1 MCWWPELQH
10 THMDDAS
17 SPTVSLQ
24 AMMMSC
30 GIDEK
35 EGRYIFVTDIPSEFL
50 DADMKDTVR
59 MILEDTIAQNI
70 TNLYRKYIWHDKKS
84 KPMLYVQLKRA
95 LYSRLH
101 AALLFW
107 NLLLDTLLSW
117 GLTINPY
124 NQCVANKTIN
134 GRQCTIVWHLDDLQI
149 SYVEKND
156 VKDIIKSLNNKFG
169 VEIPLTTT
177 RGKKLTCV
185 M

>member
-1 MCWWPELQH
+1 MY
-10 THMDDAS
+10 DS
-17 SPTVSLQ
+17 SSLTVSLE

-84 KPMLYVQLKRA
+84 KPMLYEQLKRA

-107 NLLLDTLLSW
+107 NLLLDTLLS
-117 GLTINPY
+117 
-124 NQCVANKTIN
+124 
-134 GRQCTIVWHLDDLQI
+134 
-149 SYVEKND
+149 
-156 VKDIIKSLNNKFG
+156 
-169 VEIPLTTT
+169 
-177 RGKKLTCV
+177 
-185 M
+185 